1 MQHLKDL
8 DKYPIEK
15 RVSVFMRND
24 RESPK
29 GQRLLP
35 ANQTSYVLRDLYPFR
50 NEVGFFAGLLTYVYA
65 GLAGDDIHIVEL
77 RAIDSMVYWIR
88 WWNKLMGL
96 LHLRKLICYG
106 KNGYSWHISRVIKKD
121 KLTDKLPYIKRQWR
135 MEKEE
140 KQKYVAYP
148 YARSVYILHYSYDN
162 IYGEV
167 VRRYLFEREK
177 DNPNIHPMTK
187 LSLETRWP
195 RVDPRGPGLRIY
207 PVYEEFSHLQ
217 GEALVE
223 AYLDSEPMM
232 ELILARCE
240 QEVEIRINES
250 LISVEEVI
258 ERIRKGME
266 PMQWRLEV
274 RL

>member
-8 DKYPIEK
+8 DKYPLEK

-29 GQRLLP
+29 GQRPLP
-35 ANQTSYVLRDLYPFR
+35 SNQNSYVLRDLYPFR
-50 NEVGFFAGLLTYVYA
+50 NEVGFFAGLLTYVYWE
-65 GLAGDDIHIVEL
+65 LVEERIHILEL
-77 RAIDSMVYWIR
+77 RAVDHMVYWIR

-106 KNGYSWHISRVIKKD
+106 KTSYAYLIPKSIKKN
-121 KLTDKLPYIKRQWR
+121 KLMSSYPMVTKQWR
-135 MEKEE
+135 LKREE
-140 KQKYVAYP
+140 KLHQIAYP
-148 YARSVYILHYSYDN
+148 YAESVYLLHYNKDDF
-162 IYGEV
+162 YGDV
-167 VRRYLFEREK
+167 ARRYLFEREE
-177 DNPNIHPMTK
+177 DNPNISVMGKWALRRT
-187 LSLETRWP
+187 WP

-217 GEALVE
+217 GEELVE
-223 AYLDSEPMM
+223 AYLKSEPMM

>member
-1 MQHLKDL
+1 MQRLKDL
-8 DKYPIEK
+8 DKYPLEK

-29 GQRLLP
+29 GQRPLP
-35 ANQTSYVLRDLYPFR
+35 SNQNSYVLRDVYQFR
-50 NEVGFFAGLLTYVYA
+50 GETGFFIHLLARSYKSLTEKT
-65 GLAGDDIHIVEL
+65 IHIVEL
-77 RAIDSMVYWIR
+77 RAIDNWVYWIR
-88 WWNKLMGL
+88 WWNRLMGL

-106 KNGYSWHISRVIKKD
+106 KNGYSWQMLYAIKKQNLAD
-121 KLTDKLPYIKRQWR
+121 EFPYIKRQWR
-135 MEKEE
+135 MKKEE
-140 KQKYVAYP
+140 KQKRVAYP
-148 YARSVYILHYSYDN
+148 YARSVYILHFEDAN

-167 VRRYLFEREK
+167 ARRYLFEREVMPPYGRATLVT
-177 DNPNIHPMTK
+177 DP
-187 LSLETRWP
+187 P

-217 GEALVE
+217 GEELVE
-223 AYLDSEPMM
+223 AYLESEPMM

-250 LISVEEVI
+250 LISVDEVI